1 MTGKVKKFSKEKG
14 YGFITKDD
22 GTDVFFH
29 YSQIIM
35 PNGETYREIDE
46 GAMCEFDEVSTE
58 RGPQAHNVRKILSE
72 EPTEAAPVEE
82 PAAEEVVV
90 EEAAEE
96 VPTEE

>member
-14 YGFITKDD
+14 YGFITKED

-46 GAMCEFDEVSTE
+46 GANVEFDEVQAE
-58 RGPQAHNVRKILSE
+58 RGPQAHNVKKVFDKPAE
-72 EPTEAAPVEE
+72 EAVEPEEKTEAAE
-82 PAAEEVVV
+82 
-90 EEAAEE
+90 
-96 VPTEE
+96 